1 MGEIVFDWRNSKSGA
16 EELKCIILTPMQ
28 IVDEYAFGGGN
39 ITSETVNW
47 QINEEDE
54 GLSYV
59 IPIIIAMI
67 MGIISIGYV
76 LVNRANLDQEL

>member
-1 MGEIVFDWRNSKSGA
+1 
-16 EELKCIILTPMQ
+16 MQ

-76 LVNRANLDQEL
+76 LVNRANLDQETMVEDVVK